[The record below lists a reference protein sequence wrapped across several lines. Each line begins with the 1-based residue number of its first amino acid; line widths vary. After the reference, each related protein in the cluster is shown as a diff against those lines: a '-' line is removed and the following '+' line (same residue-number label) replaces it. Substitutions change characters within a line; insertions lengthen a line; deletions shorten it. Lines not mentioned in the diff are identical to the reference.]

1 MTYVAAGEPIHSW
14 LTRYGERFNGR
25 KMGCSKLGY
34 YSSDDPTIVAVS
46 YARHDEMP
54 CGTMLEVCGP
64 TGCHLMMRKDTC
76 PGCTAFMF
84 DLSEAGNALVCGES
98 YGLCNATV
106 TKVVPNENV
115 QTPPPAAPL
124 TEEPP
129 PGPPVPD
136 ATPPDEATLLTDLLT
151 MERQAPPSEAAAAP
165 EYVAEGVATP

>member
-1 MTYVAAGEPIHSW
+1 L

-34 YSSDDPTIVAVS
+34 YYSDDPTIVAVG
-46 YARHDEMP
+46 YDRHAEMP

-76 PGCTAFMF
+76 GGCSAYMF

-106 TKVVPNENV
+106 TKVVPNENFE
-115 QTPPPAAPL
+115 TPPPEAPPA
-124 TEEPP
+124 EAPPPEPP
-129 PGPPVPD
+129 APV
-136 ATPPDEATLLTDLLT
+136 ATPPDEATLLSYLLT
-151 MERQAPPSEAAAAP
+151 MEQQAPPPEAPAAP
-165 EYVAEGVATP
+165 DYDAEGVATP

>member
-1 MTYVAAGEPIHSW
+1 MTYVAAGESIPSS

-34 YSSDDPTIVAVS
+34 YSSDDPTIVAVG
-46 YARHDEMP
+46 YDRHAEMP
-54 CGTMLEVCGP
+54 CGTLLEVCGP

-76 PGCTAFMF
+76 GGCSAYMF

-115 QTPPPAAPL
+115 EAPPPESPAP
-124 TEEPP
+124 EPAP
-129 PGPPVPD
+129 PEPAPD
-136 ATPPDEATLLTDLLT
+136 ATPPDEATQLSYLLT
-151 MERQAPPSEAAAAP
+151 MELQAPPPEAPAAP
-165 EYVAEGVATP
+165 VDVAGGIATP